1 MFCYQCFIWK
11 QILMP
16 RIWFFILIHEWEAF
30 VCIWQKQIWN
40 CVSPLFQ
47 TFKILN
53 TIFKL
58 SFYYVCVCVCVC
70 VSVTQ
75 SCLTFCDPTN
85 YPRDSP
91 GKNTGVDCHSVLQ
104 RIFLTQ
110 GSDPG
115 LLNCR
120 QILYHLSYREDLRYT
135 IVMEIS
141 LNKWHFKLVVHS
153 FVEKKD

>member
-1 MFCYQCFIWK
+1 MNEK
-11 QILMP
+11 HL
-16 RIWFFILIHEWEAF
+16 F
-30 VCIWQKQIWN
+30 VYGRNKSEIMC
-40 CVSPLFQ
+40 L
-47 TFKILN
+47 
-53 TIFKL
+53 L
-58 SFYYVCVCVCVC
+58 SFKHLKFLIPSSNSHFTMCVCVC

-91 GKNTGVDCHSVLQ
+91 GKNTGVDCHSILQ
-104 RIFLTQ
+104 GIFLTQ